1 MLKKLAD
8 GGKTII
14 CSIHQPSASAFF
26 NMFHHIY
33 AISNGECIYQGAP
46 KNVIQY
52 LAELNLICPK
62 SYNPSDYILEVST
75 NEYGPL
81 NNLLIEKIQNGM
93 NTSYR
98 TELVLPIIKSKSSQY
113 TSLNELNLYATTF
126 STQFYYLLIRT
137 FLILSRN
144 KTMTI
149 ARLMTHLIIAAIIG
163 FLFKNIGNEGSYI
176 NHNFKFIFLSIGLPM
191 YSSFSTM
198 QITCE

>member
-8 GGKTII
+8 NGKTII
-14 CSIHQPSASAFF
+14 CSIHQPSAVAFF

-52 LAELNLICPK
+52 LAEVDLICPR

-75 NEYGPL
+75 NEYGSF
-81 NNLLIEKIQNGM
+81 NDLLIEKIQNGM
-93 NTSYR
+93 NNSYR
-98 TELVLPIIKSKSSQY
+98 TELVLPIIKKKSSSY
-113 TSLNELNLYATTF
+113 TNVLCDSYATTF

-149 ARLMTHLIIAAIIG
+149 ARLSTHLIIAAMIG
-163 FLFKNIGNEGSYI
+163 FLYKNIGNEGSYI
-176 NHNFKFIFLSIGLPM
+176 ILNFRFIFLSIGLPM